1 MTPYITIKSFVH
13 EGMSHTSF
21 LLGVGHEI
29 KKFMDVE
36 DKLLEKYGPAMF
48 PYLKALRLEG
58 LELLAPVCFPN
69 LCKVANTRG
78 KLTLLSDY
86 KSN

>member
-29 KKFMDVE
+29 KKFMDVK

-58 LELLAPVCFPN
+58 LEPLAPYIFRI
-69 LCKVANTRG
+69 CKVANTR
-78 KLTLLSDY
+78 KRKADPTFRL
-86 KSN
+86 

>member
-13 EGMSHTSF
+13 EGMSHASF

-29 KKFMDVE
+29 KKFMDVK

-58 LELLAPVCFPN
+58 LEPLASVCFPN
-69 LCKVANTRG
+69 LQGCKH
-78 KLTLLSDY
+78 SQEE
-86 KSN
+86 S